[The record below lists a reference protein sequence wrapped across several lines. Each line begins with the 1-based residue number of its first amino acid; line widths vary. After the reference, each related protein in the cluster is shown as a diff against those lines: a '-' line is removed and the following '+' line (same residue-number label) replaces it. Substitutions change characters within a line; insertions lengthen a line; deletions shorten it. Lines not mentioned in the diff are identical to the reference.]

1 MLDKEE
7 LKDTITAFLVGK
19 VDEWVDEAYGAVQAL
34 FLAVNN
40 AAEKPAEV
48 PACRSELL
56 PAVVEPT
63 LELPE
68 GWCGAHGEI
77 EKECEPHV

>member
-1 MLDKEE
+1 MLDKED

-40 AAEKPAEV
+40 AAEKPAEA
-48 PACRSELL
+48 PACQSEVVPSL
-56 PAVVEPT
+56 VEPT
-63 LELPE
+63 VITE
-68 GWCGAHGEI
+68 
-77 EKECEPHV
+77 EPHA